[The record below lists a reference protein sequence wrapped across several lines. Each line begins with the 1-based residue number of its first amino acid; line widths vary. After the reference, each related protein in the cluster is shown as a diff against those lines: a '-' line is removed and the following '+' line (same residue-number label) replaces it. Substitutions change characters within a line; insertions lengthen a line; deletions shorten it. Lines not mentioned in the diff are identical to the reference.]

1 MKSRYYL
8 IMKKKIAQ
16 VICCIAIIFVVVASG
31 CVSPP
36 KDNKTSSTTGSF
48 FNPGKTDP
56 AGAATVTPTY
66 VSEVTPFLTAT
77 PGSGYRTM
85 PPQTPLPGDI
95 FCRIYSTKNTY
106 EYNKTA
112 IAFNLQNP
120 PMYINYTVKPS
131 NITKT
136 IVYSSKI
143 TGEGE
148 KELKIDTYSPISWFE
163 VTIRS
168 KTTGEIYLQDGFGAA
183 KGYNEYLNRTL
194 KVLKRDDMQIEF
206 GGNNITASASVWV
219 RPAGNFNDSTKF
231 NMTTDCAYFEPNP
244 RDNLYYATATTTATP
259 TYILRSG

>member
-1 MKSRYYL
+1 
-8 IMKKKIAQ
+8 MKKKIAQ
-16 VICCIAIIFVVVASG
+16 VICCIAIILVVLATG

-36 KDNKTSSTTGSF
+36 KDNKTTSSSGSF
-48 FNPGKTDP
+48 FNSGKTDP
-56 AGAATVTPTY
+56 GSSATATPAY

-77 PGSGYRTM
+77 PDSGYRTM
-85 PPQTPLPGDI
+85 PPATPPPGDI
-95 FCRIYSTKNTY
+95 FCRIYSTKIV

-112 IAFNLQNP
+112 IAFDLKSP

-148 KELKIDTYSPISWFE
+148 KELKIDTYSPTSWFD
-163 VTIRS
+163 VTVRS
-168 KTTGEIYLQDGFGAA
+168 RSNGEIYLQDGFGAA

-194 KVLKRDDMQIEF
+194 KVIKSDDLQIEF
-206 GGNNITASASVWV
+206 TANNITATANVWV
-219 RPAGNFNDSTKF
+219 KPSGNFNETTKF

-244 RDNLYYATATTTATP
+244 RDLMAYATATTTATP

>member
-1 MKSRYYL
+1 
-8 IMKKKIAQ
+8 MKKKIVQ
-16 VICCIAIIFVVVASG
+16 VICCIAIILVVLVTG

-36 KDNKTSSTTGSF
+36 KDNKTTSTSGSF

-56 AGAATVTPTY
+56 ASSATATPAY
-66 VSEVTPFLTAT
+66 VSEVTPYLTAT
-77 PGSGYRTM
+77 SNSGYRTM
-85 PPQTPLPGDI
+85 PTETPRPGDI
-95 FCRIYSTKNTY
+95 LCRIYSTKII

-112 IAFNLQNP
+112 IAFDLKNP

-131 NITKT
+131 NITKH

-148 KELKIDTYSPISWFE
+148 KELEIDTYSPISWFE
-163 VTIRS
+163 VTVRS
-168 KTTGEIYLQDGFGAA
+168 RTTGEIYLQDGFGAA

-194 KVLKRDDMQIEF
+194 KVLKRDDLQIEF
-206 GGNNITASASVWV
+206 NGNNITATTSVWV
-219 RPAGNFNDSTKF
+219 KPAGNFNDTSNF

-244 RDNLYYATATTTATP
+244 RDLMPYATATTTATP